1 MAMISERDE
10 KNNDARPGC
19 HAVVLCGGSGSRMGA
34 RKELLEFNGEPL
46 LMRMCS
52 SLSEIAERITV
63 VADRDREYAFLPDGV
78 STIADEV
85 AAFGPIAGI
94 CAGMAV
100 SELPLQLVVACDYPL
115 AGPFVWRALADTLA
129 RHPEADGVLPEAGG
143 KLHPLCALYRRRTL
157 GAWQDAM
164 GSGNRRVMA
173 ATERMRIAKW
183 LPEGEAA
190 GQLMNMN
197 TPEDYRLAKERLSL

>member
-1 MAMISERDE
+1 MISKGNG
-10 KNNDARPGC
+10 KNNEARPGC
-19 HAVVLCGGSGSRMGA
+19 HAIVLCGGAGRRMGA

-46 LMRMCS
+46 LLRMCN

-63 VADRDREYAFLPDGV
+63 VADRERGYAFLPGGV
-78 STIADEV
+78 RAIADDV

-115 AGPFVWRALADTLA
+115 AGLYVWRALADTLA
-129 RHPEADGVLPEAGG
+129 RHPEADAVLPEAGG
-143 KLHPLCALYRRRTL
+143 KLHPLCAIYRRRTL
-157 GAWQDAM
+157 SAWQDALE
-164 GSGNRRVMA
+164 SGNRRVMA
-173 ATERMRIAKW
+173 ATQQMRIVKW
-183 LPEGEAA
+183 LPEDGAA

-197 TPEDYRLAKERLSL
+197 TPDDYRLAKERLSL